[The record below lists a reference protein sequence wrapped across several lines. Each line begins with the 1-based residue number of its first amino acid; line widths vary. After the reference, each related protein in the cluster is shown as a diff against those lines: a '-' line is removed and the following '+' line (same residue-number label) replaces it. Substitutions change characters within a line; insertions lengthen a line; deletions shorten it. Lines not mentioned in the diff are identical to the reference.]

1 MYCIKMITLKDI
13 KPKNLVLGQV
23 INDFADATTKV
34 NYDVEDLC
42 CYVINNIECYY
53 WINIESI
60 WGPLGF
66 VWDIINDYGHFN
78 FNNIIFNKIPVIPDG
93 HRIKQFN
100 NTFNNIKNDI
110 EVYKSNWEN
119 VIRFYSESNA
129 DHNDFNYNFIING
142 DYSIPDVYIE
152 NNDFDT
158 LYQNKGFELKFPLN
172 NTTLEIINVNLSIK
186 QDDVK
191 YFPIHNLNG
200 DELYINFK
208 ENIITP
214 IDILGN
220 NKNKTLNICF
230 KTDELNITE
239 IHLYINYIKRTED
252 NYDQYSIIIYPRAY
266 YEMEKYNY
274 NNIVLHF
281 HPNTSI
287 NNEDDS
293 EIFYMSHVFN
303 ISNNLKFKD
312 IIFEDLDNIKDKSL
326 SSDMPDMCIDKT
338 EWFPVDNRIY
348 DKIVN
353 GIKVYRI
360 YFTAKDNIP
369 INEYEFNLTRN
380 ETYMYINNNNKD
392 IKKYITINNPYSVSI
407 INVIDKQFLSNV
419 TIENNTLNKI
429 SCTLSGNVKVYFL
442 LDIELDK
449 VITDERFACYI
460 FTDKVKHIYTSDYN
474 GFLILDIRIKK
485 QYVINGDCSN
495 IQLLVGEF
503 VDNENVYFS
512 TDAVE
517 EVYPFN
523 IDELNEENIKNFI
536 IDYNYIYSINNVTKI
551 NYNITQPLVMSNI
564 NKILT
569 ETQYKVINNV
579 EIIYIYKTPITVNKD
594 SVLTNTK
601 FMEIINAYIFD
612 GNVESAKGITL
623 QIYTTYF
630 NLIPE
635 DKINQFINDG
645 YVINEII
652 N

>member
-1 MYCIKMITLKDI
+1 MYCTKMITIKDI
-13 KPKNLVLGQV
+13 KPKNLVLGQA
-23 INDFADATTKV
+23 IDDFSDATTKV

-53 WINIESI
+53 WLNIESI

-66 VWDIINDYGHFN
+66 VWDIMNDYGHFN
-78 FNNIIFNKIPVIPDG
+78 SNNIIFNKIPVIPDA
-93 HRIKQFN
+93 HRIRQFY
-100 NTFNNIKNDI
+100 NTFNNLNHDI
-110 EVYKSNWEN
+110 EIYKSNWEN
-119 VIRFYSESNA
+119 VIRFYYKSSV
-129 DHNDFNYNFIING
+129 DFYDFNYNFIING
-142 DYSIPDVYIE
+142 DYSISDVHIE
-152 NNDFDT
+152 NDDFDT
-158 LYQNKGFELKFPLN
+158 LNKNKGFELKFPLN
-172 NTTLEIINVNLSIK
+172 NTTLVIVHANLSIK
-186 QDDVK
+186 QDDIK

-200 DELYINFK
+200 DELCINFK

-220 NKNKTLNICF
+220 NKNKTLHIYF
-230 KTDELNITE
+230 KTDELDITE

-252 NYDQYSIIIYPRAY
+252 NNDQISIKIHPDAY
-266 YEMEKYNY
+266 NEMEKYNY
-274 NNIVLHF
+274 NNIVLYF
-281 HPNTSI
+281 HPNINI

-293 EIFYMSHVFN
+293 EIFYMSYTFN
-303 ISNNLKFKD
+303 SSNNLKFKD

-326 SSDMPDMCIDKT
+326 SSDMSDMCINKT

-353 GIKVYRI
+353 GIKSYYI
-360 YFTAKDNIP
+360 DFTVKDNIP
-369 INEYEFNLTRN
+369 INEHEFNLTRN
-380 ETYMYINNNNKD
+380 KTYMYIDVNNKD
-392 IKKYITINNPYSVSI
+392 IKKYIIINNNRNIGTISV
-407 INVIDKQFLSNV
+407 INKQFLSNII
-419 TIENNTLNKI
+419 IENNTLNAI
-429 SCTLSGNVKVYFL
+429 SCRLSYNVYTYFL

-449 VITDERFACYI
+449 VIINDYSANYI
-460 FTDKVKHIYTSDYN
+460 FTNKVKHIYTSDSD
-474 GFLILDIRIKK
+474 GSLIPDIRIKK
-485 QYVINGDCSN
+485 QYIINSDYSN
-495 IQLLVGEF
+495 EQLLIGEF
-503 VDNENVYFS
+503 VDNENVYFP
-512 TDAVE
+512 TDSVK

-536 IDYNYIYSINNVTKI
+536 IDYNYIYYINDKTKI
-551 NYNITQPLVMSNI
+551 NYNITQPLVMSNT

-579 EIIYIYKTPITVNKD
+579 EIKYMYKTPITVNKD

-612 GNVESAKGITL
+612 NNIKSAKGITL

-645 YVINEII
+645 YIINEII
-652 N
+652 D